1 MKEHKN
7 IWECIAE
14 AKKSMNGTLMGYTA
28 TGGSKIERTFSS
40 FMKEVFLTTDG
51 PEVVLSLKGPF
62 YTRQRQSVVDE
73 VVEKIKAEYADW
85 HNGMKGLDKGEVFTI
100 LSVLSDYRIEKKSSI
115 VEPEDGMD
123 EVEKEILD
131 MFEPVTLKKAGE
143 LNNLLSYYNI
153 TEKSDTPLDELEGLD
168 FNQHIPSL
176 DGPKPPCEHEYNLN
190 EFDIMACEKCNK
202 RKPEPSKASGIDEC
216 VEEYHLKATYTL
228 VDRLRPLNPDEMRE
242 ILTKHWPKTPDY
254 EKVADRIRCNI
265 ISKRASQPIIEVV
278 LETLKSEL
286 GDNK

>member
-1 MKEHKN
+1 
-7 IWECIAE
+7 
-14 AKKSMNGTLMGYTA
+14 MNGTLMGYTA

-100 LSVLSDYRIEKKSSI
+100 LSVLSDYRIEKKSDSEEDEFGPVNLNDVEPDILKKSSI
-115 VEPEDGMD
+115 VEPEDNADLHDITRIPVPPACSGD
-123 EVEKEILD
+123 EDSPLIDEYVEKIKSPEADVKRLLQDFSIK
-131 MFEPVTLKKAGE
+131 MTIEAIKKDRPEAPDFDKYVD
-143 LNNLLSYYNI
+143 S
-153 TEKSDTPLDELEGLD
+153 TPE
-168 FNQHIPSL
+168 
-176 DGPKPPCEHEYNLN
+176 CEHGVINGPA
-190 EFDIMACEKCNK
+190 MKCVDCGE
-202 RKPEPSKASGIDEC
+202 PYLTEPSKASGIDEC

-242 ILTKHWPKTPDY
+242 ILTKHWPRRDK
-254 EKVADRIRCNI
+254 
-265 ISKRASQPIIEVV
+265 
-278 LETLKSEL
+278 
-286 GDNK
+286 